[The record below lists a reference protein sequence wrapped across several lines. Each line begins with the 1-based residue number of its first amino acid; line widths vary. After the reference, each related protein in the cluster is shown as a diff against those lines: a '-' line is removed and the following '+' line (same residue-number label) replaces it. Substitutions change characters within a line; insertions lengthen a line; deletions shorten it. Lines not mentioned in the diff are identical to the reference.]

1 MELLLSSS
9 LIVVIFILAL
19 IVSLIFAGV
28 KTVPQ
33 GFEYTVERFG
43 KYGRTLKPGL
53 SLIVP
58 FLDGIGR
65 RMNMRESVMDI
76 PTQEVI
82 TRDNAIVAVD
92 GVVFYQVMNAASA
105 AYQVNDLERAME
117 NLALTNIRTVM
128 GSMELDELLSQRD
141 RINAE
146 LLKVIDEATN
156 PWGTKVTRVE
166 VRDITP
172 PRDIADSMARQLKA
186 ERDKRAQVLEASGAR
201 EAEILRA
208 EGEKQAAILQAEG
221 ELEAARRQAEARERL
236 AEADAKAT
244 RVVSEAIAN
253 GDIQAV
259 NYFVANKYTEAL
271 QGVASANNSKVVLM
285 PLEASSLIGSVAG
298 IAEIAKEAF
307 GGDAGTSQT
316 PPLPKTRRTLPK
328 AQETNPDAR

>member
-1 MELLLSSS
+1 METFLTPGFIAIIAVLV
-9 LIVVIFILAL
+9 LIIF
-19 IVSLIFAGV
+19 LIFSGV

-33 GFEYTVERFG
+33 GYEYTVERFG
-43 KYGRTLKPGL
+43 KYRATLKPGL
-53 SLIVP
+53 SLIWP

-82 TRDNAIVAVD
+82 TRDNAMVAVD
-92 GVVFYQVMNAASA
+92 GVVFYQVMNAADA

-146 LLKVIDEATN
+146 LLTVIDEATN

-166 VRDITP
+166 IRDITP
-172 PRDIADSMARQLKA
+172 PRDLVDSMARQMKA
-186 ERDKRAQVLEASGAR
+186 EREKRAQVLEASGAR
-201 EAEILRA
+201 EAEVLRA
-208 EGEKQAAILQAEG
+208 EGDKQAAILQAEG
-221 ELEAARRQAEARERL
+221 ELEAAKRQAEARERL

-244 RVVSEAIAN
+244 TLVSDAIAS

-259 NYFVANKYTEAL
+259 NYFVATKYTEAL
-271 QGVASANNSKVVLM
+271 QGIASAGNSKVVLM
-285 PLEASSLIGSVAG
+285 PMEASSVIGSIAG
-298 IAEIAKEAF
+298 IAEIAKETF
-307 GGDAGTSQT
+307 GSDGDAPKAAAT
-316 PPLPKTRRTLPK
+316 PKTRRSLPK
-328 AQETNPDAR
+328 A

>member
-1 MELLLSSS
+1 MDTFD
-9 LIVVIFILAL
+9 LISPGFVAL
-19 IVSLIFAGV
+19 IALLILVVFLIMSAV

-33 GFEYTVERFG
+33 GYEYTVERFG
-43 KYGRTLKPGL
+43 RYSRTLKPGL
-53 SLIVP
+53 SFIVP
-58 FLDGIGR
+58 FLDRVGY

-92 GVVFYQVMNAASA
+92 GVVFYQVGDAAKA

-146 LLKVIDEATN
+146 LLIVIDQATN

-166 VRDITP
+166 I
-172 PRDIADSMARQLKA
+172 RDIAPPSDLQASMSRQMKA
-186 ERDKRAQVLEASGAR
+186 ERDKRAQVLEASGSR
-201 EAEILRA
+201 EADILRA

-221 ELEAARRQAEARERL
+221 ELEAAKRQAEARERL
-236 AEADAKAT
+236 AEADAAAT
-244 RVVSEAIAN
+244 RMVSEAIAG

-259 NYFVANKYTEAL
+259 NYFVATKYTEAL
-271 QGVASANNSKVVLM
+271 QGIASAPNAKVVLM
-285 PLEASSLIGSVAG
+285 PMEASSVIGSIAG
-298 IAEIAKEAF
+298 IAEIAKQTF
-307 GGDAGTSQT
+307 GASDAATPAPKPARKTS
-316 PPLPKTRRTLPK
+316 RAIPK
-328 AQETNPDAR
+328 A